1 MIHMLSDFFESLV
14 SKERNKRLLES
25 FINHLI
31 QFFIYIPFLFDTS
44 NSFLNSFG
52 KRGNIFRA
60 HIKCMD
66 ILHMIDMVGRGVQ
79 KMVSTLP
86 CPTAKNLNPPS
97 SPLIKLKYSPPPCA
111 DFLKFTR
118 SLHVGEEGSVCHNRN
133 TKT

>member
-1 MIHMLSDFFESLV
+1 MLSDFFESLV
-14 SKERNKRLLES
+14 SKERNKRLLQS

-86 CPTAKNLNPPS
+86 CPTAKNLNTPPS
-97 SPLIKLKYSPPPCA
+97 PTPCA
-111 DFLKFTR
+111 YFLKFTR

>member
-1 MIHMLSDFFESLV
+1 MLSDFFESLV
-14 SKERNKRLLES
+14 SKERNKRLLQS

-86 CPTAKNLNPPS
+86 
-97 SPLIKLKYSPPPCA
+97 PPCA

>member
-1 MIHMLSDFFESLV
+1 MLDIMIHMLSDFFESLV
-14 SKERNKRLLES
+14 SKERNKRLLQS

-86 CPTAKNLNPPS
+86 CPTAKNLNT
-97 SPLIKLKYSPPPCA
+97 PPPALPPTLCR
-111 DFLKFTR
+111 FFKIYQVPPCWRGRECLPQ
-118 SLHVGEEGSVCHNRN
+118 
-133 TKT
+133 

>member
-1 MIHMLSDFFESLV
+1 MLSDFFESLV
-14 SKERNKRLLES
+14 SKERNKRLLQS

-66 ILHMIDMVGRGVQ
+66 ILHMIDMVVRGVQ
-79 KMVSTLP
+79 KMAPPPP
-86 CPTAKNLNPPS
+86 CPTAKNLTPP
-97 SPLIKLKYSPPPCA
+97 PPPSPPPCA

>member
-1 MIHMLSDFFESLV
+1 MLSDFFESLV
-14 SKERNKRLLES
+14 SKERNKRLLQS

-86 CPTAKNLNPPS
+86 CPTAKNLNTPP
-97 SPLIKLKYSPPPCA
+97 PSPPPCA

>member
-1 MIHMLSDFFESLV
+1 MLSDFFESLV
-14 SKERNKRLLES
+14 SKERNKRLLQS

-86 CPTAKNLNPPS
+86 CPTAKNLHTPPPS
-97 SPLIKLKYSPPPCA
+97 PAPPSPPPCA

-118 SLHVGEEGSVCHNRN
+118 PLHVGEEGSVCHNRN

>member
-1 MIHMLSDFFESLV
+1 MLSDFFESLV
-14 SKERNKRLLES
+14 SKERNKRLLQS

-86 CPTAKNLNPPS
+86 CPTAKNLNTPP
-97 SPLIKLKYSPPPCA
+97 SPPPCA

>member
-14 SKERNKRLLES
+14 SKERNKRLLQS

-86 CPTAKNLNPPS
+86 CPTAKNLNT
-97 SPLIKLKYSPPPCA
+97 PPPPPPPHLVQI
-111 DFLKFTR
+111 F
-118 SLHVGEEGSVCHNRN
+118 
-133 TKT
+133 